1 MYLRLILFVLLCF
14 NTICHAKPPS
24 LTPRDARVKINE
36 ILKAHVTYQKLN
48 EEIIRRSFLN
58 YLEEL
63 DPLKTYLT
71 ENETVNWTNPS
82 NELIQKTL
90 KDIDNEDFST
100 FLSFHNNFLES
111 IERRNRLEKEL
122 LELPLPSDVKASEF
136 KELSWT
142 KTEDEL
148 KNKLLRIKALQL
160 DTAAKLN
167 PEDKSQFVQKLN
179 KRRLNRESE
188 LKGKNEDERKQIVL
202 SYVLKSVSTSLDSQT
217 AYFTPSEA
225 NQFMMQVQQKLYGIG
240 AQLRDDLN
248 GLSIVRLLEGGPA
261 AMGNKIKLGDK
272 IIAVNKEPIVGMEI
286 TDAVDLIRGRQG
298 TAVELTV
305 LRANENSS
313 TKEEKLEIEI
323 IRGEVVL
330 KETRLETTT
339 QPFGD
344 GVIGIFHLF
353 SFYEDNKNSS
363 ALDLYQAIDELKKT
377 SNLKGVILDLR
388 SNAGGLLKQAVSVTG
403 LFISKGIVVSVK
415 SNTGEV
421 EHLRNLDG
429 KKIWD
434 GPLLVLTNRGSASAS
449 EIVAQTLQEYGRAL
463 VVGDAQTFGKGTFQ
477 TFTLEAANYGKV
489 NPKGEFKVTRGRY
502 YTVSGKSPQL
512 VGVQADIL
520 VPGILSQL
528 EVGEK
533 YSKFPVSSDEIEPGF
548 QDDLADVSPLV
559 RNQILRLYKFNHQ
572 PILSTY
578 TPYFET
584 LKNNSLKRISSNKN
598 YQAFIKEIEKKDDQS
613 DSLEFFGQNDLQLT
627 ETINVMT
634 DLIFLLQTSDDQLS
648 NESLNKKAMGE

>member
-1 MYLRLILFVLLCF
+1 MYLRLIFFVLLCLS
-14 NTICHAKPPS
+14 TLCHAKPPS
-24 LTPRDARVKINE
+24 LTPRDAKVKINE
-36 ILKAHVTYQKLN
+36 ILKAHVTYQKLD
-48 EEIIRRSFLN
+48 EEIVKRSFLN

-63 DPLKTYLT
+63 DPLKTYLIESETLEWT
-71 ENETVNWTNPS
+71 EPTD
-82 NELIQKTL
+82 ELVQKTL
-90 KDIDNEDFST
+90 KEIHNEDFTT
-100 FLSFHNNFLES
+100 FLNFHDHFLKS
-111 IERRNRLEKEL
+111 IARRHSLEEEIL
-122 LELPLPSDVKASEF
+122 TLSLPLDVKASEF

-142 KTEDEL
+142 KNEEEL
-148 KNKLLRIKALQL
+148 KNKLLRIKALQME
-160 DTAAKLN
+160 TAEKLN
-167 PEDKSQFVQKLN
+167 PEDKCQFVQKLN
-179 KRRLNRESE
+179 KRRLNREIE
-188 LKGKNEDERKQIVL
+188 LKGKNEEERRQIVL
-202 SYVLKSVSTSLDSQT
+202 SYVLKSISTSLDSQT

-248 GLSIVRLLEGGPA
+248 GLSIVRILEGGPA
-261 AMGNKIKLGDK
+261 AVGNKIKLGDK

-305 LRANENSS
+305 LRTNDNLI

-323 IRGEVVL
+323 VRGEVVL
-330 KETRLETTT
+330 KETRLDTTT

-415 SNTGEV
+415 SNTGEI
-421 EHLRNLDG
+421 EHLRNLEG

-434 GPLLVLTNRGSASAS
+434 GPLLVLTNRASASAS

-463 VVGDAQTFGKGTFQ
+463 VTGDAQTFGKGTFQ

-520 VPGILSQL
+520 VPGVLSQL
-528 EVGEK
+528 EIGEK
-533 YSKFPVSSDEIEPGF
+533 YSKFPVSSDEIDPGF
-548 QDDLADVSPLV
+548 HDDLNDVSPLL

-572 PILSTY
+572 PILTTY
-578 TPYFET
+578 QPYLDT
-584 LKNNSLKRISSNKN
+584 LKSNSSKRIDSNKN

-627 ETINVMT
+627 ETINIMT
-634 DLIFLLQTSDDQLS
+634 DLIFLSKVSDNQLDD
-648 NESLNKKAMGE
+648 SLHKKAMGE